1 MGGGRQRDREE
12 SGKIVEELFFFFLF
26 LFSFSFFFFFWN
38 TINIINKF
46 LKDLVLYL
54 SCICLGVRV

>member
-12 SGKIVEELFFFFLF
+12 SGKIVEELV
-26 LFSFSFFFFFWN
+26 SFSFFFFLN
-38 TINIINKF
+38 TIDINKF
-46 LKDLVLYL
+46 LRDLVLYL

>member
-1 MGGGRQRDREE
+1 MGGGRQRDMEE
-12 SGKIVEELFFFFLF
+12 SGKIVEELVFFFFFFFFFL
-26 LFSFSFFFFFWN
+26 N

>member
-12 SGKIVEELFFFFLF
+12 SGKIVEELV
-26 LFSFSFFFFFWN
+26 SFFFFFFN
-38 TINIINKF
+38 TIDIINKF
-46 LKDLVLYL
+46 LRDLVLYL